1 MNTKNLGVALVLSLA
16 SAAAFAG
23 NPAWPSA
30 HPDEDTATVA
40 STPRSPMHA
49 DAGPAIDGMQ
59 VAYGLAQAPGSAPAA
74 STVTRAQVREELARA
89 RASGALDTG
98 VLAYGAP
105 ATVHGGNASS
115 DLAVGHGAA
124 RSN

>member
-1 MNTKNLGVALVLSLA
+1 MKTKNLSVALVLSLA

-30 HPDEDTATVA
+30 HPDEDTPAAATHSA
-40 STPRSPMHA
+40 MHVEQ
-49 DAGPAIDGMQ
+49 GPA
-59 VAYGLAQAPGSAPAA
+59 VEAVYAAYGVEQVPGRAPAA
-74 STVTRAQVREELARA
+74 GVLTRAQVKEELARA
-89 RASGALDTG
+89 RASGALDGG

-105 ATVHGGNASS
+105 ASAHGGNAPT
-115 DLAVGHGAA
+115 DLAAGHGAQ